1 LTPKS
6 FRLFE
11 KIFESGKVDITY
23 NLLWLLTHI
32 CDSENGRDS
41 VMASEVF
48 TKLLDALEAETTNF
62 LIIRH
67 GIWLIS
73 TVSKGFNGEMRNI
86 EMVIKQLFYF

>member
-11 KIFESGKVDITY
+11 KIFELGKVDLVY

-32 CDSENGRDS
+32 CDSENGRDA
-41 VMASEVF
+41 VMSSEVF
-48 TKLLDALEAETTNF
+48 TKLLEALEADTTNF

-73 TVSKGFNGEMRNI
+73 TVSKGFSGEMRNL
-86 EMVIKQLFYF
+86 EMVRKYKI

>member
-6 FRLFE
+6 FHLFK
-11 KIFESGKVDITY
+11 KIFESGKVDISF

-32 CDSENGRDS
+32 CDSENGRDV

-48 TKLLDALEAETTNF
+48 TMLLDALEAETANF

-73 TVSKGFNGEMRNI
+73 TVSKGFSGEMRNI
-86 EMVIKQLFYF
+86 EMVLKNFN